1 MWKAAAVVLIVTVTG
16 ATAHAQ
22 QQQSAI
28 ETLDKSMSDLAREGY
43 EIKAAENLSG
53 DIPKFVLQKA
63 ESIVIC
69 QINFSDGKENCF
81 QLRSRGVDGR
91 ESSRKPSIRVCG
103 WTPSFLQM
111 VTDEVDR
118 LPEGRRA
125 LHSSLLGSWT
135 SARACASQNDAICSM
150 RPARSCPASRLIRP
164 PRPSAP
170 DRTREQGSNRGQDSC
185 AP

>member
-69 QINFSDGKENCF
+69 QINFSDRKENCF
-81 QLRSRGVDGR
+81 QLRSRG
-91 ESSRKPSIRVCG
+91 S
-103 WTPSFLQM
+103 
-111 VTDEVDR
+111 
-118 LPEGRRA
+118 
-125 LHSSLLGSWT
+125 
-135 SARACASQNDAICSM
+135 
-150 RPARSCPASRLIRP
+150 
-164 PRPSAP
+164 
-170 DRTREQGSNRGQDSC
+170 
-185 AP
+185 

>member
-1 MWKAAAVVLIVTVTG
+1 MASAVSKVRSPHPRTTAGAVVGGRTGGAVAAWRIGVNVMWKAAAVVLIVTVTG

-69 QINFSDGKENCF
+69 QINFSIGEENCF
-81 QLRSRGVDGR
+81 QLK
-91 ESSRKPSIRVCG
+91 SRKR
-103 WTPSFLQM
+103 
-111 VTDEVDR
+111 
-118 LPEGRRA
+118 
-125 LHSSLLGSWT
+125 
-135 SARACASQNDAICSM
+135 
-150 RPARSCPASRLIRP
+150 
-164 PRPSAP
+164 
-170 DRTREQGSNRGQDSC
+170 
-185 AP
+185 